1 MKNRHEAMKVIGTV
15 ERIIEYSDG
24 RKEISEIKNT
34 ILRKG
39 REALSNSLANSIG
52 STYEY
57 YINRMLFGDGGTSG
71 GTLKYVDTQRTGL
84 FGITR
89 ASKPVIS
96 NVDPNIPSQVIFTS
110 VLTFDD
116 ANGYSLNEMALQ
128 MANGDLYSMVTFADL
143 SKTSLMQ
150 ITFNWRLSFV

>member
-1 MKNRHEAMKVIGTV
+1 MINQHEAMTVIGVV
-15 ERIIEYSDG
+15 ERIIEYKDG
-24 RKEISEIKNT
+24 SKEVSEIKNT

-39 REALSNSLANSIG
+39 REALSKSLANIIG
-52 STYEY
+52 STYDY
-57 YINRMLFGDGGTSG
+57 FINRMLFGDGGTSG
-71 GTLKYVDTQRTGL
+71 GNLKSVDTQRTGL

-89 ASKPVIS
+89 SSKPVIS
-96 NVDPNIPSQVIFTS
+96 QVDPNIPSQVVFTS

-116 ANGYSLNEMALQ
+116 ANGYALNEMALQ

-143 SKTSLMQ
+143 NKTSSMQ

>member
-1 MKNRHEAMKVIGTV
+1 MTDTHEPIQIIGIV

-24 RKEISEIKNT
+24 RKETSEIRNT

-39 REALSNSLANSIG
+39 REALASSLANNIG
-52 STYEY
+52 SVYGF
-57 YINRMLFGDGGTSG
+57 YINRILFGDGGTSG
-71 GTLKYVDTQRTGL
+71 GALKVVDANRSGL
-84 FGITR
+84 FGVTR

-96 NVDPNIPSQVIFTS
+96 SVDKNIPSQVIFTS

-116 ANGYSLNEMALQ
+116 ANGYALNEMALQ
-128 MANGDLYSMVTFADL
+128 MFNSDLYSMVVFADL
-143 SKTSLMQ
+143 NKTSSMQ

>member
-52 STYEY
+52 STYEF

>member
-1 MKNRHEAMKVIGTV
+1 MTNQHEAMTVVGVV
-15 ERIIEYSDG
+15 ERIIEYKDG
-24 RKEISEIKNT
+24 SKEVSEIKNT

-39 REALSNSLANSIG
+39 REALAKSLANSIG
-52 STYEY
+52 STYDY
-57 YINRMLFGDGGTSG
+57 FINRMLFGDGGTSG

-96 NVDPNIPSQVIFTS
+96 QIDPNIPSQVVFTS

-116 ANGYSLNEMALQ
+116 ANGYALNEMALQ
-128 MANGDLYSMVTFADL
+128 M
-143 SKTSLMQ
+143 
-150 ITFNWRLSFV
+150 

>member
-1 MKNRHEAMKVIGTV
+1 MNRHEAMKVIGIV
-15 ERIIEYSDG
+15 ERVIEYSDG
-24 RKEISEIKNT
+24 HKEISEIKNT

-39 REALSNSLANSIG
+39 REALSNSLANNVG
-52 STYEY
+52 GTYNY
-57 YINRMLFGDGGTSG
+57 FINRMIFGDGGTSG

-96 NVDPNIPSQVIFTS
+96 SVDPNIPSQVIFTS

-116 ANGYSLNEMALQ
+116 ANGFSLNEMALQ

-143 SKTSLMQ
+143 NKTSLMQ